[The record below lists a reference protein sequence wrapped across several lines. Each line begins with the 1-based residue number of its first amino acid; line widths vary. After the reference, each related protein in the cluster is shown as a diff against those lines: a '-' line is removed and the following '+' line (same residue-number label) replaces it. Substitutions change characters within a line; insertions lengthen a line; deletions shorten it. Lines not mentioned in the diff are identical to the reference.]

1 MHSTIPCCPGRARAA
16 DISSECRVLATKI
29 GDPASGRRRPK
40 EERSPERSVE
50 DATTVIDVDDTD
62 KIVRWSSK
70 PAGERRTSRSG
81 RR

>member
-1 MHSTIPCCPGRARAA
+1 
-16 DISSECRVLATKI
+16 L
-29 GDPASGRRRPK
+29 
-40 EERSPERSVE
+40 PERSVE
-50 DATTVIDVDDTD
+50 DTTTVIDVDDTD